1 MDTYISLEKYKL
13 HFLHSVRCT
22 EDIGIENGEAVCS
35 DGNFYGSLC
44 VFECEPG
51 YSLRGT
57 TTMTCE
63 NFGWNNPSP
72 FCERGRLH
80 VAAKFKKVG
89 SVAKELG
96 LLCCK
101 NSCDKCMLVKKKK
114 KKYRKINSN
123 KTETKTSHHLF
134 ASMVVKYKKTFQV
147 VVKFWFRTILL
158 VCSR

>member
-1 MDTYISLEKYKL
+1 MHTLSGVSQNKKGNAPQPSLFCLRHSGGCLLGYWTTLCMDTYISLEKYKL

-51 YSLRGT
+51 YSIRGT

-101 NSCDKCMLVKKKK
+101 NSCDKCLLVKKKK
-114 KKYRKINSN
+114 KKKIQKN
-123 KTETKTSHHLF
+123 
-134 ASMVVKYKKTFQV
+134 
-147 VVKFWFRTILL
+147 
-158 VCSR
+158 